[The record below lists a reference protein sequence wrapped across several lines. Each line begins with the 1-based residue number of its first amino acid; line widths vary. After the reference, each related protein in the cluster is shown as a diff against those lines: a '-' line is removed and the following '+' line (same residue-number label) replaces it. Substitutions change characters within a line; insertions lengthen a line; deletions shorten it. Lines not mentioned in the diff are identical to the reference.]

1 MKDRPIYL
9 FSLSSHPNALHVNSL
24 AITLFQPDIDFSKYD
39 YLIITS
45 KQAVKALRQYNKSD
59 YITKPALC
67 ISKQSAKSFE
77 ELGGSVLA
85 VGRGYGENLAESIKR
100 YPRDTKWLYLRAKV
114 IASDFATLCR
124 EDGYN
129 IDEKTVYASACSQE
143 ILHVTVEKNA
153 ILIFTSPSSVRCFLK
168 NHKLLDS
175 QKIIVIGKTTAQALP
190 KECKYTLADET
201 TLESCMQIAASL
213 K

>member
-1 MKDRPIYL
+1 VKDRSIYL
-9 FSLSSHPNALHVNSL
+9 FSLSSHPHAFYVNSL
-24 AITLFQPDIDFSKYD
+24 TITFFRPNIDFFQYD

-85 VGRGYGENLAESIKR
+85 VSRGYGDNLAEYIKR
-100 YPRDTKWLYLRAKV
+100 YPKDTKWLYLRAKV

-124 EDGYN
+124 EDGYKV
-129 IDEKTVYASACSQE
+129 DEKTVYASACSQE

-190 KECKYTLADET
+190 KECRYTLADET